1 MNKWVQ
7 IAERTSVIDLGVMG
21 LVKVYAY
28 DNSIQVV
35 RITSNEAKEL
45 IKLNQVGDIDG
56 NN

>member
-1 MNKWVQ
+1 MNKWIQ
-7 IAERTSVIDLGVMG
+7 IAERTSVMDLEVMG